1 MCKLCEPI
9 LGRDTLCK
17 SEKECPLRQAAYCG
31 QCACRGHFQG
41 DCDYKPRAP
50 KSEIPCVSPEV
61 REPVLYLRDDPKST
75 VAFLKRFKIDNRT
88 KEGVNEDEQRK
99 IEEKQKKV
107 LKRYLEEQH
116 VTVEFIPTA
125 WTKKKIYRKV
135 E

>member
-1 MCKLCEPI
+1 M
-9 LGRDTLCK
+9 
-17 SEKECPLRQAAYCG
+17 
-31 QCACRGHFQG
+31 
-41 DCDYKPRAP
+41 
-50 KSEIPCVSPEV
+50 SPEV

-75 VAFLKRFKIDNRT
+75 ITFLKRFKIDNRT
-88 KEGVNEDEQRK
+88 KEGADEDEQRK

-116 VTVEFIPTA
+116 INVEFIPTA